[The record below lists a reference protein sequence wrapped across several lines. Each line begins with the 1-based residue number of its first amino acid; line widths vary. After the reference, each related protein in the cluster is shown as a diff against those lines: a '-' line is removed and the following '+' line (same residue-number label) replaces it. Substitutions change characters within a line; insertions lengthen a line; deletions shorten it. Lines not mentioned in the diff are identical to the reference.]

1 MIVFVLNIT
10 NLQSQNLVLNPS
22 FESNYNCN
30 YIPKL
35 DSLPCTPWRCANLC
49 TADFFTTCPDDTLFG
64 VPKNFTG
71 NYYPHTGNSYVG
83 LVLFSNF
90 ALMEHVVGE
99 FSEPLIKG
107 QQYIVS
113 FFTKLAFSSSDFVT
127 NSIGVYISKENK
139 FANRLAGDSYYK
151 SLDSNIKANIQS
163 NLYIND
169 TSWVEI
175 KGIYTALGGEKFIT
189 LGMFWLDDEKINAI
203 SKVVKAELAT
213 NPIHVKKLVGLIK
226 KRTMKSNNMVTL
238 KNGKDGSKISYYL
251 IDDVN
256 VEEVK

>member
-1 MIVFVLNIT
+1 M
-10 NLQSQNLVLNPS
+10 
-22 FESNYNCN
+22 
-30 YIPKL
+30 
-35 DSLPCTPWRCANLC
+35 
-49 TADFFTTCPDDTLFG
+49 
-64 VPKNFTG
+64 
-71 NYYPHTGNSYVG
+71 
-83 LVLFSNF
+83 
-90 ALMEHVVGE
+90 
-99 FSEPLIKG
+99 
-107 QQYIVS
+107 
-113 FFTKLAFSSSDFVT
+113 
-127 NSIGVYISKENK
+127 
-139 FANRLAGDSYYK
+139 
-151 SLDSNIKANIQS
+151 DSNIKANIQS